1 MKSIIHTISCCNTD
15 PGLVRSHNEDTCLV
29 NNEDGYFLVA
39 DGMGGAAAGEVA
51 SDLFKQT
58 TVELFSSNHQRSL
71 DATQDLVMECFQ
83 SANSKILSHVK
94 EVPSHAGMGCT
105 AELLAFHND
114 GFVLGHVGDSRTY
127 SLSKGML
134 KQLTRDHTFVQEQLD
149 QGLISRE
156 QAKTHSMRNLILRV
170 VGSDDGLEVDII
182 PGTVL
187 FGDIFLLCTDGL
199 SSMVE
204 DVQIKKILALE
215 EPLAVKA
222 TMLIDKA
229 NNAGGKDNI
238 TVVLIEIK

>member
-1 MKSIIHTISCCNTD
+1 
-15 PGLVRSHNEDTCLV
+15 
-29 NNEDGYFLVA
+29 
-39 DGMGGAAAGEVA
+39 MG
-51 SDLFKQT
+51 
-58 TVELFSSNHQRSL
+58 RSL
-71 DATQDLVMECFQ
+71 ILRPYQLEAQQKVFDYLQRTPDKHPCVGMPTGSGKTIVIADITQK
-83 SANSKILSHVK
+83 AISKWPDTHVLILSHVK